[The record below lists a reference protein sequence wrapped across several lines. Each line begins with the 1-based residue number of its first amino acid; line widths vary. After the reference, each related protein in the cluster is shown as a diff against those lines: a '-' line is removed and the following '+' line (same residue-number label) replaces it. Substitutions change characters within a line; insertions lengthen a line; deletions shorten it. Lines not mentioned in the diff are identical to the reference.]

1 MTLHTPEP
9 ACPYLAQ
16 VHRALPRV
24 LALYDRDPLGATYGL
39 GDRTFWA
46 WKLKD
51 FPNATQQGAV
61 SGLARLLVAGLL
73 PDGMHQDAI
82 LARIKTII
90 LGSKQATARNGSL
103 AEALPNEGSFC
114 VTALV
119 AADTLTA
126 VMLLKDRLSASERAD
141 ALSVVRPWIAFLHK
155 QDEGHGIISNHLAVA
170 VLALALWG
178 KLSGESCDPRARVFL
193 DRILEHRSA
202 EGWFR
207 EYDGADPGYQSWL
220 MSSLTAVH
228 RLRPDWDLG
237 PALYQ
242 GVDFLSHFAH
252 PDGSYGGIYGSR
264 MTRFCFPA
272 AFEALAFEHAPAH
285 AMAQF
290 IRRHVPAHRLVT
302 LDTMDAHNLVP
313 LFNDYVWA
321 AVERARRD
329 KRPSSTPL
337 PAEVGTIR
345 RHFQDAGLLIDGAAQ
360 HYTVMALFKGGAL
373 LHFKDGT
380 LACEDAST
388 LCVKENAPVLT
399 AQFMDPHASVRITDE
414 VVTLMSALRPVT
426 RQLPSPFRFIIL
438 RALSLSVFRSITLG
452 NLTKR
457 LLAALLV
464 TGLPKAKGQVTRQIT
479 LGPELEITDDTQAPA
494 GYATTTAPTFRAI
507 HMASQGYWQASDDA
521 K

>member
-1 MTLHTPEP
+1 MTVSTFEP
-9 ACPYLAQ
+9 TCPYLQQ
-16 VHRALPRV
+16 VHRALPRL
-24 LALYDRDPLGATYGL
+24 LALYDSDPLGDTFGL

-73 PDGMHQDAI
+73 PEGIQEGVILKRINAI
-82 LARIKTII
+82 IT
-90 LGSKQATARNGSL
+90 GSKKATASNGSL

-119 AADTLTA
+119 AADILTA
-126 VMLLKDRLSASERAD
+126 VMALGDLLSTAERED
-141 ALSVVRPWIAFLHK
+141 ALAVVRPWIAFLHK

-170 VLALALWG
+170 VLALVLWG
-178 KLSGESCDPRARVFL
+178 KVSGEDCDPRAKMFL
-193 DRILEHRSA
+193 DRILTHRSE

-228 RLRPDWDLG
+228 RLRPEWGLG
-237 PALYQ
+237 AALHN
-242 GVDFLSHFAH
+242 GMDFLSYFAH
-252 PDGSYGGIYGSR
+252 PNGSYGGIYGSR
-264 MTRFCFPA
+264 MTRFSFPA
-272 AFEALAFEHAPAH
+272 AFEALSFEHGSAH
-285 AMAQF
+285 ALAQF
-290 IRRHVPAHRLVT
+290 FRANLPSHNLVT
-302 LDTMDAHNLVP
+302 LDAIDAHNLVP

-321 AVERARRD
+321 AVERARSD
-329 KRPSSTPL
+329 KRASVTPL
-337 PAEVGTIR
+337 PAESGTL
-345 RHFQDAGLLIDGAAQ
+345 RHHFKGAGLLIDGSAQ

-373 LHFKDGT
+373 LHFRDGK
-380 LACEDAST
+380 LAREDAGT
-388 LCVKENAPVLT
+388 ICVKDRAPVLT
-399 AQFMDPHASVRITDE
+399 SQFMNSETFIDVTADT
-414 VVTLMSALRPVT
+414 VTLKSALRPVT

-438 RALSLSVFRSITLG
+438 RCLSLSVFRSITLG

-464 TGLPKAKGQVTRQIT
+464 TGLPKAKGRVIRRIT
-479 LGPELEITDDTQAPA
+479 LGADLQVDDDTQAPA
-494 GYATTTAPTFRAI
+494 GYTPATAPTFRAI

-521 K
+521 E

>member
-1 MTLHTPEP
+1 MPVPTPEP
-9 ACPYLAQ
+9 SCPYLQQ
-16 VHRALPRV
+16 VHRALPRL
-24 LALYDRDPLGATYGL
+24 LALFDRDPLGATYGL

-61 SGLARLLVAGLL
+61 SGLARLLVADLL
-73 PDGMHQDAI
+73 PEGMHEDAI
-82 LARIKTII
+82 LKRIKAII
-90 LGSKQATARNGSL
+90 TGSKQATAHNGSL

-119 AADTLTA
+119 AADILTA
-126 VMLLKDRLSASERAD
+126 VMVLEDRLSASEREE

-178 KLSGESCDPRARVFL
+178 KLSGEDCDPRAKFFL
-193 DRILEHRSA
+193 DRILAHRSS

-228 RLRPDWDLG
+228 RLRPDWELG
-237 PALYQ
+237 PALHQ
-242 GVDFLSHFAH
+242 GMDFLSHFAH

-272 AFEALAFEHAPAH
+272 AFEALAFEHGSAH
-285 AMAQF
+285 ALAQF
-290 IRRHVPAHRLVT
+290 FRTSIPTHNLVT
-302 LDTMDAHNLVP
+302 LDAIDAHNLVP

-321 AVERARRD
+321 AVERARSEERAFV
-329 KRPSSTPL
+329 TPL
-337 PAEVGTIR
+337 PAERGTLR
-345 RHFQDAGLLIDGAAQ
+345 YHFKEAGLLIDGSTQ

-373 LHFKDGT
+373 LHFKDGS
-380 LACEDAST
+380 LAREDAST
-388 LCVKENAPVLT
+388 ICVKDRAPVLT
-399 AQFMDPHASVRITDE
+399 SQFMDPESSVNLAADT
-414 VVTLMSALRPVT
+414 VTIKSALRPVT

-438 RALSLSVFRSITLG
+438 RCLSLTVFRSITLG

-464 TGLPKAKGQVTRQIT
+464 TGLPKAKGSVTRRIT
-479 LGPELEITDDTQAPA
+479 LGPDLQIDDETQAPS
-494 GYATTTAPTFRAI
+494 GYTSKPAPTFRAI

-521 K
+521 Q